1 MIPRIVLEP
10 SLLWFLY
17 VGPNKEF
24 FCSGPL
30 QSSLARPGVCVFIKL
45 FIFPTPWPGPGVDWQ
60 DWGPWRDDWRE
71 NKNSDKTISGWFLSL
86 HRRLGRLGVSMFW
99 FYPLT
104 ANDCSSVRFV
114 WLAGWLVSLSWSDQS
129 HLPTARYRHSYLALC
144 LLAEWDLSPDFK
156 LCDSFYSPRPERR
169 QVNRKSFW
177 QFLTYIGHLYFDGN
191 LECYFILTKTLLLL
205 TKSGHS

>member
-114 WLAGWLVSLSWSDQS
+114 FSLPLVWLACLSILIWPEPPSHRQIQTFILSSLSAGWARPQS
-129 HLPTARYRHSYLALC
+129 R
-144 LLAEWDLSPDFK
+144 F
-156 LCDSFYSPRPERR
+156 
-169 QVNRKSFW
+169 
-177 QFLTYIGHLYFDGN
+177 
-191 LECYFILTKTLLLL
+191 
-205 TKSGHS
+205 

>member
-1 MIPRIVLEP
+1 MYKTGDVAGTSLARPRHFVLAVNKILNFHLKMIILILQIFNEIVTFTNVSHIKLRMMIPRIVLEP

-114 WLAGWLVSLSWSDQS
+114 WLAGLSL
-129 HLPTARYRHSYLALC
+129 YL
-144 LLAEWDLSPDFK
+144 DLTRATFPPPDT
-156 LCDSFYSPRPERR
+156 DIH
-169 QVNRKSFW
+169 
-177 QFLTYIGHLYFDGN
+177 T
-191 LECYFILTKTLLLL
+191 
-205 TKSGHS
+205 